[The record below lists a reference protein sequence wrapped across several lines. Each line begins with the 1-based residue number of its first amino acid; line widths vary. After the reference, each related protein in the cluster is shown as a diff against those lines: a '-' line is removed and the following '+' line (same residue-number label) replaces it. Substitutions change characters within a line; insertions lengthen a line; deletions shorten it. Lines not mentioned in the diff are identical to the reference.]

1 MDEFDFIVVG
11 TGSAGAVLANRL
23 SEHDNVRVLA
33 LEAGSRSIP
42 ADVAENVAKPANWG
56 RVQHSSVDW
65 EYRSVPQP
73 GLNGRITNEPRGRM
87 PGGSSN
93 LYIMMHIRGHRS
105 DYDTWAYAGCPG
117 WAFEDVLPYFK
128 KLEDQDDDSP
138 LAGRGGPLSCVSARN
153 LNPNPTSEVF
163 LRAAEELGFPRTQD
177 FNGPQ
182 MEGAGWHH
190 VNIRNGR
197 RHSTAAAYLEPALA
211 RQNLTLA
218 DGAQATRLLLKGT
231 RCAGI
236 EYVREGQVKIAM
248 AGREVIVCAGAIE
261 SPKLLMISGI
271 GPSAHLHQHNIPVQ
285 VDLPGVGENFHNH
298 VLVPVISVASR
309 DVPPPNGN
317 LSEAALFYKSE
328 PGWVGPDMQMA
339 FVHADPMGTLPNAMV
354 MLPGIV
360 RPMSRGWI
368 RLTGPDPLAKPA
380 INPNYLGCEADLRRL
395 TNGVKLARQIFGT
408 RAFAEWMGTEILP
421 GPAVEGDETLRA
433 WVRQTADSYHHQA
446 GSCRM
451 GSDAMAVVDPQLRV
465 HGVEGLRIADASI
478 MPTVPSGNC
487 HAAVLMIAEKVSDL
501 IAAAHRL

>member
-1 MDEFDFIVVG
+1 
-11 TGSAGAVLANRL
+11 
-23 SEHDNVRVLA
+23 
-33 LEAGSRSIP
+33 
-42 ADVAENVAKPANWG
+42 
-56 RVQHSSVDW
+56 
-65 EYRSVPQP
+65 
-73 GLNGRITNEPRGRM
+73 
-87 PGGSSN
+87 
-93 LYIMMHIRGHRS
+93 
-105 DYDTWAYAGCPG
+105 
-117 WAFEDVLPYFK
+117 
-128 KLEDQDDDSP
+128 
-138 LAGRGGPLSCVSARN
+138 
-153 LNPNPTSEVF
+153 
-163 LRAAEELGFPRTQD
+163 
-177 FNGPQ
+177 
-182 MEGAGWHH
+182 
-190 VNIRNGR
+190 
-197 RHSTAAAYLEPALA
+197 
-211 RQNLTLA
+211 
-218 DGAQATRLLLKGT
+218 
-231 RCAGI
+231 
-236 EYVREGQVKIAM
+236 
-248 AGREVIVCAGAIE
+248 
-261 SPKLLMISGI
+261 
-271 GPSAHLHQHNIPVQ
+271 
-285 VDLPGVGENFHNH
+285 
-298 VLVPVISVASR
+298 VPVISVASR

-478 MPTVPSGNC
+478 MPT
-487 HAAVLMIAEKVSDL
+487 
-501 IAAAHRL
+501 AHRL